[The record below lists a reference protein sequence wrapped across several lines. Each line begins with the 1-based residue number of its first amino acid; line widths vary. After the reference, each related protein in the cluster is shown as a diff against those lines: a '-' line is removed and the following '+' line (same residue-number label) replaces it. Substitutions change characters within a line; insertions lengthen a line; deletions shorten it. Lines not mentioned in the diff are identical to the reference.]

1 MHHGRNLD
9 LVAVNSENQHVGE
22 DLEATFSQISSEAAV
37 DFGVQADSILG
48 ARKACRNRD
57 PSPAS

>member
-22 DLEATFSQISSEAAV
+22 DLEATFSQISSEAPV

-48 ARKACRNRD
+48 CLQGL
-57 PSPAS
+57 